1 MEFTKVFTLVFMV
14 KGFILGFMSDIGL
27 VSGEFVLRVAFQ
39 GELGA
44 YSESAV
50 YSFFGQSVDV
60 KPCKNFGEV
69 FESVKTGDVNYGVV
83 PIENSIEG
91 SVNRTYDLF
100 LEYDL
105 KVCGEIILRI
115 SHCLIAHQGTKL
127 DQIKTVYSHP
137 QALAQCRKFIE
148 QHKLKAISTFDTAG
162 SVKMIKE
169 EKLMDAAAIAS
180 ERAAQIY
187 NMTILAKEIE
197 DIKNN
202 STRFFVLDK
211 KDSPYSGQ
219 DKTSIIFAAKSVP
232 GVLYQVLKEFADR
245 NINLTKIESRPTKST
260 PWEYHFYLDFEG
272 HRTETKCQQ
281 ALNSIKDKTIFVKIL
296 GSYKAAKKSNFSL

>member
-1 MEFTKVFTLVFMV
+1 M
-14 KGFILGFMSDIGL
+14 
-27 VSGEFVLRVAFQ
+27 RVAFQ

-44 YSESAV
+44 YSEMAV
-50 YSFFGQSVDV
+50 YSFFGEDVKV
-60 KPCKNFGEV
+60 KPCKSFDEV
-69 FESVKTGDVNYGVV
+69 FEKVKTKKVDRGVV

-105 KVCGEIILRI
+105 NVCGEIIIRI
-115 SHCLIAHQGTKL
+115 SHCLITHKDTSIN
-127 DQIKTVYSHP
+127 QIKTVYSHP
-137 QALAQCRKFIE
+137 QALAQCRKFLE
-148 QHKLKAISTFDTAG
+148 QNKLRAVSNFDTAG

-169 EKLMDAAAIAS
+169 EELIDAAAIAS

-187 NMTILAKEIE
+187 EMTILAREIE

-211 KDSPYSGQ
+211 QDSPYSGE
-219 DKTSIIFAAKSVP
+219 DKTSIIFATKSIP
-232 GVLYQVLKEFADR
+232 GALFKILGDFADL
-245 NINLTKIESRPTKST
+245 NINLTKIESRPTKQT

-272 HRTETKCQQ
+272 HRTEKQSQ
-281 ALNSIKDKTIFVKIL
+281 EALRRIKDKTLFVKIL
-296 GSYKAAKKSNFSL
+296 GSYKAANKPNFKL

>member
-1 MEFTKVFTLVFMV
+1 M
-14 KGFILGFMSDIGL
+14 
-27 VSGEFVLRVAFQ
+27 RVAFQ

-115 SHCLIAHQGTKL
+115 SHCLIAHKGTSI

-137 QALAQCRKFIE
+137 QALAQCRKFLE

-187 NMTILAKEIE
+187 GMTILAKEIE

-202 STRFFVLDK
+202 STRFFVLNK

-232 GVLYQVLKEFADR
+232 GALYKVLKEFADR

-296 GSYKAAKKSNFSL
+296 GSYKAAQKPNINL

>member
-1 MEFTKVFTLVFMV
+1 LK
-14 KGFILGFMSDIGL
+14 
-27 VSGEFVLRVAFQ
+27 VAFQ

-44 YSESAV
+44 YSEMAV
-50 YSFFGQSVDV
+50 YSFFGQNVTV
-60 KPCKNFGEV
+60 KPCKIFDDV
-69 FESVKTGDVNYGVV
+69 FENVKNGNVDYGVV

-105 KVCGEIILRI
+105 NVCGEIIIRV
-115 SHCLIAHQGTKL
+115 SHCLIANKGTGI

-137 QALAQCRKFIE
+137 QALAQCRKFLE
-148 QHKLKAISTFDTAG
+148 QQNLKAISTFDTAG

-169 EKLMDAAAIAS
+169 EKMMDAAAIAS

-187 NMTILAKEIE
+187 DMPILAKEIE
-197 DIKNN
+197 DVKNN

-211 KDSPYSGQ
+211 KDAPYSGA
-219 DKTSIIFAAKSVP
+219 DKTSIIFATKSIP
-232 GVLYQVLKEFADR
+232 GALYKILGEFADR
-245 NINLTKIESRPTKST
+245 KINLTKIESRPTKQT

-272 HRTETKCQQ
+272 HRTEKQCQQ
-281 ALNSIKDKTIFVKIL
+281 ALESIKDKTLFVKIL
-296 GSYKAAKKSNFSL
+296 GSYKAAKKPSFNF

>member
-1 MEFTKVFTLVFMV
+1 
-14 KGFILGFMSDIGL
+14 MSDIRIEWD
-27 VSGEFVLRVAFQ
+27 VFALRVAFQ

-44 YSESAV
+44 YSEMAV
-50 YSFFGQSVDV
+50 YTFFGQSAEV
-60 KPCKNFGEV
+60 KPGESFDDV
-69 FESVKTGDVNYGVV
+69 FESVKTGDVDYGVV

-105 KVCGEIILRI
+105 KVCGEIIIRI
-115 SHCLIAHQGTKL
+115 SHCLIAHKGTKL
-127 DQIKTVYSHP
+127 DQIQTVYSHP
-137 QALAQCRKFIE
+137 QALAQCRKFLE
-148 QHKLKAISTFDTAG
+148 EHKLRAISTFDTAG

-169 EKLMDAAAIAS
+169 ENMMDAAAIAS

-187 NMTILAKEIE
+187 GMTILAKEIE
-197 DIKNN
+197 DTKNN
-202 STRFFVLDK
+202 STRFFVLNK
-211 KDSPYSGQ
+211 QDSPYSGS

-232 GVLYQVLKEFADR
+232 GALYKILKEFADR

-281 ALNSIKDKTIFVKIL
+281 ALEGIQDKTLFVKIL
-296 GSYKAAKKSNFSL
+296 GSYKAANKPNFKL